1 MNQSISIRGPPWDGP
16 GYPSRQFYER
26 SYYGLMKKM
35 CLCLLLTAALTMS
48 ASALE
53 VPTSTVVQNLNGS
66 QQVVKTYT
74 VTPGLDPQTLIEEPF
89 QLEGFLYTYADIVKA
104 ENQVAERRSHTETV
118 TVETDKKNLD
128 VILSQLAPTMEYNDG
143 VWSGTLALDHTSIQ
157 TQAAGYTTGSN
168 TVTATKTIGPLDR
181 NDMSYVPATT
191 VKNGVTLNLS
201 GVEWQVIGADLVGD
215 MMAPCSYQAVATY
228 TGRSYYSAATGYV
241 TTANYVGEI
250 THEGV
255 ESVTYQVT
263 YLGQEHDPASDPVPI
278 GEQVNLIQR
287 VVSSPNFL
295 RNLLSALGAI
305 TAVVLTV
312 LLILSRREV
321 RLLRTEDT
329 ETQED
334 QEDSE
339 T

>member
-1 MNQSISIRGPPWDGP
+1 
-16 GYPSRQFYER
+16 
-26 SYYGLMKKM
+26 MKKI

-48 ASALE
+48 ANALE

-74 VTPGLDPQTLIEEPF
+74 VSPEVDAQTLIEEPF
-89 QLEGFLYTYADIVKA
+89 QLEGFLYTYADIVKQ
-104 ENQVAERRSHTETV
+104 ENQVAERQFHTETV
-118 TVETDKKNLD
+118 TVETAKKNLD
-128 VILSQLAPTMEYNDG
+128 VILEQLAPTMEYDDG
-143 VWSGTLALDHTSIQ
+143 TWAGTLALDHTRIN
-157 TQAAGYTTGSN
+157 TQAAGYTTGSS

-191 VKNGVTLNLS
+191 TKNGVTLNLS
-201 GVEWQVIGADLVGD
+201 NVEWQVIGADVVGD
-215 MMAPCSYQAVATY
+215 VMAPCSYQAVATY
-228 TGRSYYSAATGYV
+228 SGKSYYKAATGYV
-241 TTANYVGEI
+241 TTANYVGEV

-263 YLGQEHDPASDPVPI
+263 YLGKEYEPEPSPDPGS
-278 GEQVNLIQR
+278 EQPNLLQR
-287 VVSSPNFL
+287 VVFSPNFL
-295 RNLLSALGAI
+295 RNVLGGAGVI

-321 RLLRTEDT
+321 KSLRSEDG
-329 ETQED
+329 ETDDEQE
-334 QEDSE
+334 ENG

>member
-1 MNQSISIRGPPWDGP
+1 
-16 GYPSRQFYER
+16 
-26 SYYGLMKKM
+26 MKKI

-53 VPTSTVVQNLNGS
+53 VPTNTVVQNLNGS

-74 VTPGLDPQTLIEEPF
+74 VSPEVDAQTLIEEPF
-89 QLEGFLYTYADIVKA
+89 QLEGFLYTYADIVKQD
-104 ENQVAERRSHTETV
+104 NRVAECQTHTETV
-118 TVETDKKNLD
+118 TVETAKKNLD
-128 VILSQLAPTMEYNDG
+128 VILEQLAPTMEYDDG
-143 VWSGTLALDHTSIQ
+143 TWAGTLALDHTSIN
-157 TQAAGYTTGSN
+157 TQAAGYTTGSS

-191 VKNGVTLNLS
+191 TKNGVTLNLS
-201 GVEWQVIGADLVGD
+201 NMEWQVIGADVVGD
-215 MMAPCSYQAVATY
+215 VMAPCSYQAVATY
-228 TGRSYYSAATGYV
+228 SGKSYYKAATGYV
-241 TTANYVGEI
+241 TTANYVGEV

-263 YLGQEHDPASDPVPI
+263 YLGKEYEPEPSPAPEEGQP
-278 GEQVNLIQR
+278 NLLQR

-295 RNLLSALGAI
+295 RNVLGGAGVI

-321 RLLRTEDT
+321 KSLRSEDG
-329 ETQED
+329 ETDDEQED
-334 QEDSE
+334 NG

>member
-1 MNQSISIRGPPWDGP
+1 
-16 GYPSRQFYER
+16 
-26 SYYGLMKKM
+26 MKKI

-53 VPTSTVVQNLNGS
+53 VPTNTVVQNLNGS

-74 VTPGLDPQTLIEEPF
+74 VSPEVDAQTLIEEPF
-89 QLEGFLYTYADIVKA
+89 QLEGFLYTYADIVKQD
-104 ENQVAERRSHTETV
+104 NRVAERQTHTETV
-118 TVETDKKNLD
+118 TVETAKKNLD
-128 VILSQLAPTMEYNDG
+128 VILEQLAPTMEYDDG
-143 VWSGTLALDHTSIQ
+143 TWTGTLALDHTSIQ
-157 TQAAGYTTGSN
+157 TQAAGYTTGSS

-191 VKNGVTLNLS
+191 TKNGVTLNLS
-201 GVEWQVIGADLVGD
+201 NVEWQVIGTDVVGD
-215 MMAPCSYQAVATY
+215 VMAPCSYQAVATY
-228 TGRSYYSAATGYV
+228 SGKSYYKAATGYV
-241 TTANYVGEI
+241 TTANYVGEV

-263 YLGQEHDPASDPVPI
+263 YLGEEHQPEPSPAPEEGQP
-278 GEQVNLIQR
+278 NLLQR
-287 VVSSPNFL
+287 MVSAPNFL
-295 RNLLSALGAI
+295 RNVLGGAGVI

-321 RLLRTEDT
+321 KSLRSEDG
-329 ETQED
+329 ETDDEQE
-334 QEDSE
+334 ESG

>member
-1 MNQSISIRGPPWDGP
+1 
-16 GYPSRQFYER
+16 
-26 SYYGLMKKM
+26 MKKI

-53 VPTSTVVQNLNGS
+53 VPTNTVVQNLNGS

-74 VTPGLDPQTLIEEPF
+74 VSPEVDAQTLIEEPF
-89 QLEGFLYTYADIVKA
+89 QLDGFLYTYADIVKE
-104 ENQVAERRSHTETV
+104 ENRVSERQTYTETV
-118 TVETDKKNLD
+118 TVETAKKNLD
-128 VILSQLAPTMEYNDG
+128 VILKELAPTMEYNDG
-143 VWSGTLALDHTSIQ
+143 TWAGTLALDHTSIN
-157 TQAAGYTTGSN
+157 TQAAGYTTGSS

-201 GVEWQVIGADLVGD
+201 SVDWQVIGTDLTGD
-215 MMAPCSYQAVATY
+215 MLAPCSYQAVATY
-228 TGRSYYSAATGYV
+228 TGKSYYSAATGYV
-241 TTANYVGEI
+241 TTANYVGEV

-255 ESVTYQVT
+255 ESVTYRVT
-263 YLGQEHDPASDPVPI
+263 YLGEEHQPESSPAPTE
-278 GEQVNLIQR
+278 EQPNLFQR

-295 RNLLSALGAI
+295 RNVLGGAGAI

-321 RLLRTEDT
+321 KSLRTGDVGTDDEEEENGT
-329 ETQED
+329 
-334 QEDSE
+334 
-339 T
+339 

>member
-1 MNQSISIRGPPWDGP
+1 
-16 GYPSRQFYER
+16 
-26 SYYGLMKKM
+26 MKKI

-53 VPTSTVVQNLNGS
+53 VPTNTVVQNLNGS

-74 VTPGLDPQTLIEEPF
+74 VSPEVDAQTLIEEPF
-89 QLEGFLYTYADIVKA
+89 QLEGFLYTYADIVKE
-104 ENQVAERRSHTETV
+104 ENQVAERQSHTETV
-118 TVETDKKNLD
+118 TVETAKKNLD
-128 VILSQLAPTMEYNDG
+128 VILEQLAPTMEYDDG
-143 VWSGTLALDHTSIQ
+143 TWAGTLALDHTSIN
-157 TQAAGYTTGSN
+157 TQAAGYTTGSS

-191 VKNGVTLNLS
+191 TKNGVTLNLS
-201 GVEWQVIGADLVGD
+201 NVEWQVIGADVVGD
-215 MMAPCSYQAVATY
+215 VMAPCSYQAVATY
-228 TGRSYYSAATGYV
+228 SGKSYYKAATGYV
-241 TTANYVGEI
+241 TTANYVGEV

-263 YLGQEHDPASDPVPI
+263 YLGKEYEPDPSSASEEGQP
-278 GEQVNLIQR
+278 NLLQR

-295 RNLLSALGAI
+295 RNVLGGAGVI

-321 RLLRTEDT
+321 KSLRSEGG
-329 ETQED
+329 ETDDEQE
-334 QEDSE
+334 ESG

>member
-1 MNQSISIRGPPWDGP
+1 
-16 GYPSRQFYER
+16 
-26 SYYGLMKKM
+26 MKKI

-48 ASALE
+48 ANALE

-74 VTPGLDPQTLIEEPF
+74 VSPEVDARTLIEEPF
-89 QLEGFLYTYADIVKA
+89 QLEGFLYTYADIVKE
-104 ENQVAERRSHTETV
+104 ENLVSERQIHTETV
-118 TVETDKKNLD
+118 TVETAKKNLD
-128 VILSQLAPTMEYNDG
+128 VILKELAPTMEYGDG
-143 VWSGTLALDHTSIQ
+143 TWAGTLALDHTSIN
-157 TQAAGYTTGSN
+157 TQAAGYTTGSS

-201 GVEWQVIGADLVGD
+201 SVEWQVIGAEVVGD
-215 MMAPCSYQAVATY
+215 MTAPCSYQAVATY
-228 TGRSYYSAATGYV
+228 TGKSYYSAATGYV
-241 TTANYVGEI
+241 TTANYVGEV

-255 ESVTYQVT
+255 ESITYQVT
-263 YLGQEHDPASDPVPI
+263 YLGEEHQPESSPDPTE
-278 GEQVNLIQR
+278 EQPNLFQR

-295 RNLLSALGAI
+295 RNVLGGAGAI

-321 RLLRTEDT
+321 KSLRTEDG
-329 ETQED
+329 ETDDEQE
-334 QEDSE
+334 ERE

>member
-1 MNQSISIRGPPWDGP
+1 
-16 GYPSRQFYER
+16 
-26 SYYGLMKKM
+26 MKKI

-48 ASALE
+48 ANALE

-74 VTPGLDPQTLIEEPF
+74 VSPEVDAQTLIEEPF
-89 QLEGFLYTYADIVKA
+89 QLEGFLYTYADIVKQ
-104 ENQVAERRSHTETV
+104 ENQAAERQFHTETV
-118 TVETDKKNLD
+118 TVETAKKNLD
-128 VILSQLAPTMEYNDG
+128 VILEQLAPTMEYDDG
-143 VWSGTLALDHTSIQ
+143 TWAGTLALDHTSIN
-157 TQAAGYTTGSN
+157 TQAAGYTTGSS

-191 VKNGVTLNLS
+191 TKNGVTLNLS
-201 GVEWQVIGADLVGD
+201 NVEWQVIGADVVGD
-215 MMAPCSYQAVATY
+215 VMAPCSYQAVATY
-228 TGRSYYSAATGYV
+228 SGKSYYKAATGYV
-241 TTANYVGEI
+241 TTANYVGEV

-263 YLGQEHDPASDPVPI
+263 YLGKEYEPEPSPDPGS
-278 GEQVNLIQR
+278 EQPNLLQR
-287 VVSSPNFL
+287 VVFSPNFL
-295 RNLLSALGAI
+295 RNVLGGAGVI

-321 RLLRTEDT
+321 KSLRSEDG
-329 ETQED
+329 ETDDEQE
-334 QEDSE
+334 ENG

>member
-1 MNQSISIRGPPWDGP
+1 
-16 GYPSRQFYER
+16 
-26 SYYGLMKKM
+26 MKKI

-53 VPTSTVVQNLNGS
+53 VPTNTVVQNLNGS

-74 VTPGLDPQTLIEEPF
+74 VSPEVDAQTLIEEPF
-89 QLEGFLYTYADIVKA
+89 QLEGFLYTYADIVKE
-104 ENQVAERRSHTETV
+104 ENLVSERQIHTETV
-118 TVETDKKNLD
+118 TVETAKKNLD
-128 VILSQLAPTMEYNDG
+128 VILKELAPTMEYGDG
-143 VWSGTLALDHTSIQ
+143 SWVGTLALDHTSIN
-157 TQAAGYTTGSN
+157 TQAAGYTTGSS

-201 GVEWQVIGADLVGD
+201 SVEWQVIGAEVVGD
-215 MMAPCSYQAVATY
+215 MTAPCSYQAVATY
-228 TGRSYYSAATGYV
+228 TGKSYYSAATGYV
-241 TTANYVGEI
+241 TTANYVGEV

-255 ESVTYQVT
+255 ESVTYRVT
-263 YLGQEHDPASDPVPI
+263 YLGEEHQPESSPAPTE
-278 GEQVNLIQR
+278 EQPNLFQR

-295 RNLLSALGAI
+295 RNVLGGAGAI

-321 RLLRTEDT
+321 KSLRTEDG
-329 ETQED
+329 ETDDEQE
-334 QEDSE
+334 ERE

>member
-1 MNQSISIRGPPWDGP
+1 
-16 GYPSRQFYER
+16 
-26 SYYGLMKKM
+26 MKKI

-53 VPTSTVVQNLNGS
+53 VPTNTVVQNLNGS

-74 VTPGLDPQTLIEEPF
+74 VAPDVDAQTLIEEPF
-89 QLEGFLYTYADIVKA
+89 QLEGFLYTYADIVKE
-104 ENQVAERRSHTETV
+104 ENQVAERQFHTETV
-118 TVETDKKNLD
+118 TVETAKKNLD
-128 VILSQLAPTMEYNDG
+128 VILEQLAPTMEYDDG
-143 VWSGTLALDHTSIQ
+143 TWAGTLALDHTSIN
-157 TQAAGYTTGSN
+157 TQAAGYTTGSS

-191 VKNGVTLNLS
+191 TKNGVTLNLS
-201 GVEWQVIGADLVGD
+201 NVEWQVIGADVVGD
-215 MMAPCSYQAVATY
+215 VMAPCSYQAVATY
-228 TGRSYYSAATGYV
+228 SGKSYYKAATGYV
-241 TTANYVGEI
+241 TTANYVGEV

-263 YLGQEHDPASDPVPI
+263 YLGKEYEPEPSPDPGS
-278 GEQVNLIQR
+278 EQPNLLQR
-287 VVSSPNFL
+287 VVFSPNFL
-295 RNLLSALGAI
+295 RNVLGGAGVI

-321 RLLRTEDT
+321 KSLRSEDG
-329 ETQED
+329 ETDDEQE
-334 QEDSE
+334 ENG

>member
-1 MNQSISIRGPPWDGP
+1 
-16 GYPSRQFYER
+16 
-26 SYYGLMKKM
+26 MKKI

-48 ASALE
+48 ANALE

-74 VTPGLDPQTLIEEPF
+74 VSPEVDARTLIEEPF
-89 QLEGFLYTYADIVKA
+89 QLEGFLYTYADIVKE
-104 ENQVAERRSHTETV
+104 ENLVSERQIHTEMV
-118 TVETDKKNLD
+118 TVETAKKNLD
-128 VILSQLAPTMEYNDG
+128 VILKELAPTMEYGDG
-143 VWSGTLALDHTSIQ
+143 TWAGTLALDHTSIN
-157 TQAAGYTTGSN
+157 TQAAGYTTGSS

-201 GVEWQVIGADLVGD
+201 SVEWQVIGAEVVGD
-215 MMAPCSYQAVATY
+215 MTAPCSYQAVATY
-228 TGRSYYSAATGYV
+228 TGKSYYSAATGYV
-241 TTANYVGEI
+241 TTANYVGEV

-255 ESVTYQVT
+255 ESVTYRVT
-263 YLGQEHDPASDPVPI
+263 YLGEEHQPESSPAPTE
-278 GEQVNLIQR
+278 EQPNLFQR

-295 RNLLSALGAI
+295 RNVLGGAGAI

-321 RLLRTEDT
+321 KSLRTEDG
-329 ETQED
+329 ETDDEQE
-334 QEDSE
+334 ERE

>member
-1 MNQSISIRGPPWDGP
+1 
-16 GYPSRQFYER
+16 
-26 SYYGLMKKM
+26 MKKI

-53 VPTSTVVQNLNGS
+53 VPTNTVVQNLNGS

-74 VTPGLDPQTLIEEPF
+74 VSPEVDAQTLIEEPF
-89 QLEGFLYTYADIVKA
+89 QLDGFLYTYADIVKE
-104 ENQVAERRSHTETV
+104 ENRVSERQTYTETV
-118 TVETDKKNLD
+118 TVETAKKNLD
-128 VILSQLAPTMEYNDG
+128 VILKELAPTMEYNDG
-143 VWSGTLALDHTSIQ
+143 TWAGTLALDHTSIN
-157 TQAAGYTTGSN
+157 TQAAGYTTGSS

-201 GVEWQVIGADLVGD
+201 SVEWQVIGAEVVGD
-215 MMAPCSYQAVATY
+215 MTAPCSYQAVATY
-228 TGRSYYSAATGYV
+228 TGKSYYSAATGYV
-241 TTANYVGEI
+241 TTANYVGEV

-255 ESVTYQVT
+255 ESVTYRVT
-263 YLGQEHDPASDPVPI
+263 YLGEEHQPESSPAPTE
-278 GEQVNLIQR
+278 EQPNLFQR

-295 RNLLSALGAI
+295 RNVLGGAGAI

-321 RLLRTEDT
+321 KSLRSEDGETED
-329 ETQED
+329 EQE
-334 QEDSE
+334 ENG

>member
-1 MNQSISIRGPPWDGP
+1 
-16 GYPSRQFYER
+16 
-26 SYYGLMKKM
+26 MKKI

-53 VPTSTVVQNLNGS
+53 VPTSTVVRNLNGS

-74 VTPGLDPQTLIEEPF
+74 VSPEVDAQTLIEEPF
-89 QLEGFLYTYADIVKA
+89 QLEGFLYTYADIVKQD
-104 ENQVAERRSHTETV
+104 NRVAERQTHTETV
-118 TVETDKKNLD
+118 TVETAKKNLD
-128 VILSQLAPTMEYNDG
+128 VILEQLAPTMEYDDG
-143 VWSGTLALDHTSIQ
+143 TWTGTLALDHTSIQ
-157 TQAAGYTTGSN
+157 TQAAGYTTGSS

-191 VKNGVTLNLS
+191 TKNGVTLNLS
-201 GVEWQVIGADLVGD
+201 NVEWQVIGADVVGD
-215 MMAPCSYQAVATY
+215 VMAPCSYQAVATY
-228 TGRSYYSAATGYV
+228 SGKSYYKAATGYV
-241 TTANYVGEI
+241 TTANYVGEV

-263 YLGQEHDPASDPVPI
+263 YLGKEYEPEPSPDPAEGQP
-278 GEQVNLIQR
+278 NLLQR

-295 RNLLSALGAI
+295 RSVLGGAGVI

-321 RLLRTEDT
+321 KSLRSEDG
-329 ETQED
+329 ETDDEQE
-334 QEDSE
+334 ESG

>member
-1 MNQSISIRGPPWDGP
+1 
-16 GYPSRQFYER
+16 
-26 SYYGLMKKM
+26 MKKI

-53 VPTSTVVQNLNGS
+53 VPTNTVVQNLNGS

-74 VTPGLDPQTLIEEPF
+74 VSPEVDAQTLIEEPF
-89 QLEGFLYTYADIVKA
+89 QLEGFLYTYADIVKE
-104 ENQVAERRSHTETV
+104 ENLVSERQIHTETV
-118 TVETDKKNLD
+118 TVETAKKNLD
-128 VILSQLAPTMEYNDG
+128 VILKELAPTMEYGDG
-143 VWSGTLALDHTSIQ
+143 TWAGTLALDHTSIN
-157 TQAAGYTTGSN
+157 TQAAGYTTGSS

-201 GVEWQVIGADLVGD
+201 SVEWQVIGTDLTGD
-215 MMAPCSYQAVATY
+215 VLAPCSYQAVATY
-228 TGRSYYSAATGYV
+228 TGKSYYSAATGYV
-241 TTANYVGEI
+241 TTANYVGEV

-255 ESVTYQVT
+255 ESVTYRVT
-263 YLGQEHDPASDPVPI
+263 YLGEEHQPESSPAPTE
-278 GEQVNLIQR
+278 EQPNLFQR

-295 RNLLSALGAI
+295 RNVLGGAGAI

-321 RLLRTEDT
+321 KSLRTGDVGTDDEEEENGT
-329 ETQED
+329 
-334 QEDSE
+334 
-339 T
+339 

>member
-1 MNQSISIRGPPWDGP
+1 
-16 GYPSRQFYER
+16 
-26 SYYGLMKKM
+26 MKKI

-53 VPTSTVVQNLNGS
+53 VPTNTVVQNLNGS

-74 VTPGLDPQTLIEEPF
+74 VSPEVDARTLIEEPF
-89 QLEGFLYTYADIVKA
+89 QLEGFLYTYADIVKE
-104 ENQVAERRSHTETV
+104 ENRVAERQSHTETV
-118 TVETDKKNLD
+118 TVETAKKNLD
-128 VILSQLAPTMEYNDG
+128 VILEQLAPTMEYDDG
-143 VWSGTLALDHTSIQ
+143 TWAGTLALDHTSIQ
-157 TQAAGYTTGSN
+157 TQAAGYATGSS

-191 VKNGVTLNLS
+191 TKNGVTLNLS
-201 GVEWQVIGADLVGD
+201 NVEWQVIGADLVGD
-215 MMAPCSYQAVATY
+215 VMAPCSYQAVATY
-228 TGRSYYSAATGYV
+228 SGKSYYKAATGYV
-241 TTANYVGEI
+241 TTANYVGEV

-263 YLGQEHDPASDPVPI
+263 YLGKEYEPEPSPAPEEGQP
-278 GEQVNLIQR
+278 NLLQR

-295 RNLLSALGAI
+295 RNVLGGAGVI
-305 TAVVLTV
+305 TVVVLTV

-321 RLLRTEDT
+321 KSLRSEDG
-329 ETQED
+329 ETDDEQE
-334 QEDSE
+334 ESG

>member
-1 MNQSISIRGPPWDGP
+1 
-16 GYPSRQFYER
+16 
-26 SYYGLMKKM
+26 MKKI

-48 ASALE
+48 ANALE

-74 VTPGLDPQTLIEEPF
+74 VSPEVDAQTLIEEPF
-89 QLEGFLYTYADIVKA
+89 QLEGFLYTYADIVKQ
-104 ENQVAERRSHTETV
+104 ENQVAERQFHTETV
-118 TVETDKKNLD
+118 TVETAKKNLD
-128 VILSQLAPTMEYNDG
+128 VILEQLAPTMEYDDG
-143 VWSGTLALDHTSIQ
+143 DWAGTLALDHTSIQ
-157 TQAAGYTTGSN
+157 TQAAGYTTGSS

-191 VKNGVTLNLS
+191 TKNGVTLNLS
-201 GVEWQVIGADLVGD
+201 NVEWQVIGADVVGD
-215 MMAPCSYQAVATY
+215 VMAPCSYQAVATY
-228 TGRSYYSAATGYV
+228 SGKSYYKAATGYV
-241 TTANYVGEI
+241 TTANYVGEV

-263 YLGQEHDPASDPVPI
+263 YLGKEYEPEPSPDPGS
-278 GEQVNLIQR
+278 EQPNLLQR
-287 VVSSPNFL
+287 VVFSPNFL
-295 RNLLSALGAI
+295 RNVLGGAGVI

-321 RLLRTEDT
+321 KSLRSEDG
-329 ETQED
+329 ETDDEQE
-334 QEDSE
+334 ENG

>member
-1 MNQSISIRGPPWDGP
+1 
-16 GYPSRQFYER
+16 
-26 SYYGLMKKM
+26 MKKI

-74 VTPGLDPQTLIEEPF
+74 VSPGVDAQTLIEEPF
-89 QLEGFLYTYADIVKA
+89 QLEGFLYTYADIVKE
-104 ENQVAERRSHTETV
+104 ENRVSERQTHTETV
-118 TVETDKKNLD
+118 TVETAKKNLD
-128 VILSQLAPTMEYNDG
+128 VILKELAPTMEYGDG
-143 VWSGTLALDHTSIQ
+143 TWAGTLALDHTSIN
-157 TQAAGYTTGSN
+157 TQAAGYTTGSS

-201 GVEWQVIGADLVGD
+201 SVDWQVIGTDLTGD
-215 MMAPCSYQAVATY
+215 MLAPCSYQAVATY
-228 TGRSYYSAATGYV
+228 TGKSYYSAATGYV
-241 TTANYVGEI
+241 TTANYVGEV

-255 ESVTYQVT
+255 ESVTYRVT
-263 YLGQEHDPASDPVPI
+263 YLGEEHQPESSPAPTE
-278 GEQVNLIQR
+278 EQPNLFQR

-295 RNLLSALGAI
+295 RNVLGGAGAI

-321 RLLRTEDT
+321 KSLRSENGETED
-329 ETQED
+329 EQE
-334 QEDSE
+334 ENG

>member
-1 MNQSISIRGPPWDGP
+1 
-16 GYPSRQFYER
+16 
-26 SYYGLMKKM
+26 MKKI

-74 VTPGLDPQTLIEEPF
+74 VSPGVDAKTLIEEPF
-89 QLEGFLYTYADIVKA
+89 QLEGFLYTYADIVKQD
-104 ENQVAERRSHTETV
+104 NRVAERQSHTETV
-118 TVETDKKNLD
+118 TVETAKKNLD
-128 VILSQLAPTMEYNDG
+128 VILEQLAPTMEYDDG
-143 VWSGTLALDHTSIQ
+143 TWAGTLALDHTSIS
-157 TQAAGYTTGSN
+157 TQAAGYTTGSS

-191 VKNGVTLNLS
+191 TKNGVTLNLS
-201 GVEWQVIGADLVGD
+201 NVEWQVIGADVVGD
-215 MMAPCSYQAVATY
+215 VMAPCSYQAVATY
-228 TGRSYYSAATGYV
+228 SGKSYYKAATGYV
-241 TTANYVGEI
+241 TTANYVGEV

-263 YLGQEHDPASDPVPI
+263 YLGEEYEPEPSHAPEEGQP
-278 GEQVNLIQR
+278 NLLQR

-295 RNLLSALGAI
+295 RNVLGGAGVI

-321 RLLRTEDT
+321 KSLRSADG
-329 ETQED
+329 ETDDEQE
-334 QEDSE
+334 ESG

>member
-1 MNQSISIRGPPWDGP
+1 
-16 GYPSRQFYER
+16 
-26 SYYGLMKKM
+26 MKKI

-48 ASALE
+48 ANALE

-74 VTPGLDPQTLIEEPF
+74 VSPEVDAQTLIEEPF
-89 QLEGFLYTYADIVKA
+89 QLEGFLYTYADIVKE
-104 ENQVAERRSHTETV
+104 ENLVSERQIHTETV
-118 TVETDKKNLD
+118 TVETAKKNLD
-128 VILSQLAPTMEYNDG
+128 VILKELAPTMEYGDG
-143 VWSGTLALDHTSIQ
+143 TWAGTLALDHTSIN
-157 TQAAGYTTGSN
+157 TQAAGYTTGSS

-201 GVEWQVIGADLVGD
+201 SVEWQVIGAEVVGD
-215 MMAPCSYQAVATY
+215 MTAPCSYQAVATY
-228 TGRSYYSAATGYV
+228 TGKSYYSAATGYV
-241 TTANYVGEI
+241 TTANYVGEV

-255 ESVTYQVT
+255 ESVTYRVT
-263 YLGQEHDPASDPVPI
+263 YLGEEHQPESSPAPTE
-278 GEQVNLIQR
+278 EQPNLFQR

-295 RNLLSALGAI
+295 RNVLGGAGAI

-321 RLLRTEDT
+321 KSLRTGDVGTDDEEEENGT
-329 ETQED
+329 
-334 QEDSE
+334 
-339 T
+339 

>member
-1 MNQSISIRGPPWDGP
+1 
-16 GYPSRQFYER
+16 
-26 SYYGLMKKM
+26 MKKI

-74 VTPGLDPQTLIEEPF
+74 ISPEVDAKKLIEEPF
-89 QLEGFLYTYADIVKA
+89 QLEGFLYTYADIVKE
-104 ENQVAERRSHTETV
+104 ENLVSERQIHTETV
-118 TVETDKKNLD
+118 TVETAKKNLD
-128 VILSQLAPTMEYNDG
+128 VILEQLAPTMEYDDG
-143 VWSGTLALDHTSIQ
+143 IWAGTLALDHTSIQ
-157 TQAAGYTTGSN
+157 TQAAGYTTGSS

-181 NDMSYVPATT
+181 NDMSYVPTTT

-201 GVEWQVIGADLVGD
+201 NVEWQVIGADVVGD
-215 MMAPCSYQAVATY
+215 VMAPCSYQAVATY
-228 TGRSYYSAATGYV
+228 SGKSYYKAATGYV
-241 TTANYVGEI
+241 TTANYVGEV

-263 YLGQEHDPASDPVPI
+263 YLGKEYEPEPSPDPGS
-278 GEQVNLIQR
+278 EQPNLLQR
-287 VVSSPNFL
+287 VVFSPNFL
-295 RNLLSALGAI
+295 RNVLGGAGVI

-321 RLLRTEDT
+321 KSLRSEDG
-329 ETQED
+329 ETDDEQE
-334 QEDSE
+334 ENG

>member
-1 MNQSISIRGPPWDGP
+1 
-16 GYPSRQFYER
+16 
-26 SYYGLMKKM
+26 MKKI

-48 ASALE
+48 ANALE

-74 VTPGLDPQTLIEEPF
+74 VAPDVDAQTLIEEPF
-89 QLEGFLYTYADIVKA
+89 QLEGFLYTYADIVKE
-104 ENQVAERRSHTETV
+104 ENRVSERQTHTETV
-118 TVETDKKNLD
+118 TVETAKKNLD
-128 VILSQLAPTMEYNDG
+128 VILKELAPTMEYGDG
-143 VWSGTLALDHTSIQ
+143 TWAGTLALDHTSIN
-157 TQAAGYTTGSN
+157 TQAAGYTTGSS

-201 GVEWQVIGADLVGD
+201 SVDWQVIGTDLTGD
-215 MMAPCSYQAVATY
+215 MLAPCSYQAVATY
-228 TGRSYYSAATGYV
+228 TGKSYYSAATGYV
-241 TTANYVGEI
+241 TTANYVGEV

-255 ESVTYQVT
+255 ESVTYRVT
-263 YLGQEHDPASDPVPI
+263 YLGEEHQPESSPAPTE
-278 GEQVNLIQR
+278 EQPNLFQR

-295 RNLLSALGAI
+295 RNVLGGAGAI

-321 RLLRTEDT
+321 KSLRSENGETED
-329 ETQED
+329 EQE
-334 QEDSE
+334 ENG

>member
-1 MNQSISIRGPPWDGP
+1 
-16 GYPSRQFYER
+16 
-26 SYYGLMKKM
+26 MKKI

-74 VTPGLDPQTLIEEPF
+74 VALEVDARTLIEEPF
-89 QLEGFLYTYADIVKA
+89 QLEGFLYTYADIVKE
-104 ENQVAERRSHTETV
+104 ENLVSERQIHTETV
-118 TVETDKKNLD
+118 TVETAKKNLD
-128 VILSQLAPTMEYNDG
+128 VILKELAPTMEYGDG
-143 VWSGTLALDHTSIQ
+143 TWAGTLALDHTSIN
-157 TQAAGYTTGSN
+157 TQAAGYTTGSS

-201 GVEWQVIGADLVGD
+201 SVEWQVIGAEVVGD
-215 MMAPCSYQAVATY
+215 MTAPCSYQAVATY
-228 TGRSYYSAATGYV
+228 TGKSYYSAATGYV
-241 TTANYVGEI
+241 TTANYVGEV

-255 ESVTYQVT
+255 ESVTYRVT
-263 YLGQEHDPASDPVPI
+263 YLGEEHQPESSPAPTE
-278 GEQVNLIQR
+278 EQPNLFQR

-295 RNLLSALGAI
+295 RNVLGGAGAI

-321 RLLRTEDT
+321 KSLRTEDG
-329 ETQED
+329 ETDDEQE
-334 QEDSE
+334 ERE

>member
-1 MNQSISIRGPPWDGP
+1 
-16 GYPSRQFYER
+16 
-26 SYYGLMKKM
+26 MKKI

-48 ASALE
+48 ANALE

-74 VTPGLDPQTLIEEPF
+74 VSPEVDARTLIEEPF
-89 QLEGFLYTYADIVKA
+89 QLEGFLYTYADIVKE
-104 ENQVAERRSHTETV
+104 ENLVSERQIHTETV
-118 TVETDKKNLD
+118 TVETAKKNLD
-128 VILSQLAPTMEYNDG
+128 VILKELAPTMEYGDG
-143 VWSGTLALDHTSIQ
+143 TWAGTLALDHTSIQ
-157 TQAAGYTTGSN
+157 TQAAGYTTGSS

-201 GVEWQVIGADLVGD
+201 SVEWQVIGTDLTGD
-215 MMAPCSYQAVATY
+215 VLAPCSYQAVATY
-228 TGRSYYSAATGYV
+228 TGKSYYSAATGYV
-241 TTANYVGEI
+241 TTANYVGEV

-255 ESVTYQVT
+255 ESVTYRVT
-263 YLGQEHDPASDPVPI
+263 YLGEEHQSESSPTPTE
-278 GEQVNLIQR
+278 EQPNLFQR

-295 RNLLSALGAI
+295 RNVLGGAGAI

-321 RLLRTEDT
+321 KSLRTEDG
-329 ETQED
+329 ETDDEQE
-334 QEDSE
+334 ERE

>member
-1 MNQSISIRGPPWDGP
+1 
-16 GYPSRQFYER
+16 
-26 SYYGLMKKM
+26 MKKF

-53 VPTSTVVQNLNGS
+53 VPTNTVVQNLNGS

-74 VTPGLDPQTLIEEPF
+74 VSPEVDAQTLIEEPF
-89 QLEGFLYTYADIVKA
+89 QLEGFLYTYADIVKQD
-104 ENQVAERRSHTETV
+104 NRVAERQSHTETV
-118 TVETDKKNLD
+118 TVETAKKNLD
-128 VILSQLAPTMEYNDG
+128 VILEQLAPTMEYDDG
-143 VWSGTLALDHTSIQ
+143 TWAGTLALDHTSIS
-157 TQAAGYTTGSN
+157 TQAAGYTTGSS

-201 GVEWQVIGADLVGD
+201 NVEWQVIGADVVGD
-215 MMAPCSYQAVATY
+215 VMAPCSYQAVATY
-228 TGRSYYSAATGYV
+228 SGKSYYKAATGYV
-241 TTANYVGEI
+241 TTANYVGEV

-263 YLGQEHDPASDPVPI
+263 YLGEEYEPEPSHAPEEGQP
-278 GEQVNLIQR
+278 NLLQR

-295 RNLLSALGAI
+295 RNVLGGAGVI

-321 RLLRTEDT
+321 KSLRSEDG
-329 ETQED
+329 ETDDEQE
-334 QEDSE
+334 ESG

>member
-1 MNQSISIRGPPWDGP
+1 
-16 GYPSRQFYER
+16 
-26 SYYGLMKKM
+26 MKKI

-74 VTPGLDPQTLIEEPF
+74 VALEVDARTLIEEPF
-89 QLEGFLYTYADIVKA
+89 QLEGFLYTYADIVKQD
-104 ENQVAERRSHTETV
+104 NRVAERQSHTETV
-118 TVETDKKNLD
+118 TVETAKKNLD
-128 VILSQLAPTMEYNDG
+128 VILEQLAPTMEYDDG
-143 VWSGTLALDHTSIQ
+143 TWAGTLALDHTSIS
-157 TQAAGYTTGSN
+157 TQAAGYTTGSS

-191 VKNGVTLNLS
+191 TKNGVTLNLS
-201 GVEWQVIGADLVGD
+201 NVEWQVIGADVVGD
-215 MMAPCSYQAVATY
+215 VMAPCSYQAVATY
-228 TGRSYYSAATGYV
+228 SGKSYYKAATGYV
-241 TTANYVGEI
+241 TTANYVGEV

-263 YLGQEHDPASDPVPI
+263 YLGEEYEPEPSHAPEEGQP
-278 GEQVNLIQR
+278 NLLQR

-295 RNLLSALGAI
+295 RNVLGGAGVI

-321 RLLRTEDT
+321 KSLRSEDG
-329 ETQED
+329 ETDDEQE
-334 QEDSE
+334 ESG

>member
-1 MNQSISIRGPPWDGP
+1 
-16 GYPSRQFYER
+16 
-26 SYYGLMKKM
+26 MKKI

-53 VPTSTVVQNLNGS
+53 VPTNTVVQNLNGS

-74 VTPGLDPQTLIEEPF
+74 VSPEVDAQTLIEEPF
-89 QLEGFLYTYADIVKA
+89 QLEGFLYTYADIVKQD
-104 ENQVAERRSHTETV
+104 NQVAERQTHTETV
-118 TVETDKKNLD
+118 TVETAKKDLN
-128 VILSQLAPTMEYNDG
+128 VILEQLAPTMEYDDG
-143 VWSGTLALDHTSIQ
+143 TWAGTLALDHTSIN
-157 TQAAGYTTGSN
+157 TQAAGYTTGSS

-191 VKNGVTLNLS
+191 TKNGVTLNLS
-201 GVEWQVIGADLVGD
+201 NVEWQVIGADVVGD
-215 MMAPCSYQAVATY
+215 VMAPCSYQAVATY
-228 TGRSYYSAATGYV
+228 SGKSYYKAATGYV
-241 TTANYVGEI
+241 TTANYVGEV

-255 ESVTYQVT
+255 ESITYQVT
-263 YLGQEHDPASDPVPI
+263 YLGEEYEPEPSHAPEEGQP
-278 GEQVNLIQR
+278 NLLQR

-295 RNLLSALGAI
+295 RNVLGGAGVI

-321 RLLRTEDT
+321 KSLRSEDG
-329 ETQED
+329 ETDDEQE
-334 QEDSE
+334 ESG

>member
-1 MNQSISIRGPPWDGP
+1 
-16 GYPSRQFYER
+16 
-26 SYYGLMKKM
+26 MKKF

-74 VTPGLDPQTLIEEPF
+74 VALDVDARTLIEEPF
-89 QLEGFLYTYADIVKA
+89 QLEGFLYTYADIVKE
-104 ENQVAERRSHTETV
+104 ENLVSERQIHTETV
-118 TVETDKKNLD
+118 TVETAKKNLD
-128 VILSQLAPTMEYNDG
+128 VILKELAPTMEYGDG
-143 VWSGTLALDHTSIQ
+143 TWAGTLALDHTSIN
-157 TQAAGYTTGSN
+157 TQAAGYTTGSS

-201 GVEWQVIGADLVGD
+201 SVEWQVIGAEVVGD
-215 MMAPCSYQAVATY
+215 MTAPCSYQAVATY
-228 TGRSYYSAATGYV
+228 TGKSYYSAATGYV
-241 TTANYVGEI
+241 TTANYVGEV

-255 ESVTYQVT
+255 ESVTYRVT
-263 YLGQEHDPASDPVPI
+263 YLGEEHQPESSPAPTE
-278 GEQVNLIQR
+278 EQPNLFQR

-295 RNLLSALGAI
+295 RNVLGGAGAI
-305 TAVVLTV
+305 TTVVLTV

-321 RLLRTEDT
+321 KSLRTEDG
-329 ETQED
+329 ETDDEQE
-334 QEDSE
+334 ERE

>member
-1 MNQSISIRGPPWDGP
+1 
-16 GYPSRQFYER
+16 
-26 SYYGLMKKM
+26 MKKI

-53 VPTSTVVQNLNGS
+53 VPTNTVVQNLNGS

-74 VTPGLDPQTLIEEPF
+74 VSPEVDARTLIEEPF
-89 QLEGFLYTYADIVKA
+89 QLEGFLYTYADIVKE
-104 ENQVAERRSHTETV
+104 ENLVSERQIHTETV
-118 TVETDKKNLD
+118 TVETAKKNLD
-128 VILSQLAPTMEYNDG
+128 VILKELAPTMEYGDG
-143 VWSGTLALDHTSIQ
+143 TWAGTLALDHTSIN
-157 TQAAGYTTGSN
+157 TQAAGYTTGSS

-201 GVEWQVIGADLVGD
+201 SVEWQVIGTDLTGD
-215 MMAPCSYQAVATY
+215 VLAPCSYQAVATY
-228 TGRSYYSAATGYV
+228 TGKSYYSAATGYV
-241 TTANYVGEI
+241 TTANYVGEV

-255 ESVTYQVT
+255 ESVTYRVT
-263 YLGQEHDPASDPVPI
+263 YLGEEHQPESSPAPTE
-278 GEQVNLIQR
+278 EQPNLFQR

-295 RNLLSALGAI
+295 RNVLGGAGAI

-321 RLLRTEDT
+321 KSLRTEDG
-329 ETQED
+329 ETDDEQE
-334 QEDSE
+334 ERE

>member
-1 MNQSISIRGPPWDGP
+1 
-16 GYPSRQFYER
+16 
-26 SYYGLMKKM
+26 MKKI

-53 VPTSTVVQNLNGS
+53 VPTNTVVQNLNGS

-74 VTPGLDPQTLIEEPF
+74 VSPEVDARTLIEEPF
-89 QLEGFLYTYADIVKA
+89 QLEGFLYTYADIVKE
-104 ENQVAERRSHTETV
+104 ENLVSERQIHTETV
-118 TVETDKKNLD
+118 TVETAKKNLD
-128 VILSQLAPTMEYNDG
+128 VILKELAPTMEYGDG
-143 VWSGTLALDHTSIQ
+143 TWAGTLALDHTSIN
-157 TQAAGYTTGSN
+157 TQAAGYTTGSS

-201 GVEWQVIGADLVGD
+201 SVEWQVIGAEVVGD
-215 MMAPCSYQAVATY
+215 MTAPCSYQAVATY
-228 TGRSYYSAATGYV
+228 TGKSYYSAATGYV
-241 TTANYVGEI
+241 TTANYVGEV

-255 ESVTYQVT
+255 ESVTYRVT
-263 YLGQEHDPASDPVPI
+263 YLGEEHQPESSPAPTE
-278 GEQVNLIQR
+278 EQPNLFQR

-295 RNLLSALGAI
+295 RNVLGGAGAI

-321 RLLRTEDT
+321 KSLRTEDG
-329 ETQED
+329 ETDDEQE
-334 QEDSE
+334 ERE

>member
-1 MNQSISIRGPPWDGP
+1 
-16 GYPSRQFYER
+16 
-26 SYYGLMKKM
+26 MKKI

-48 ASALE
+48 ANALE

-74 VTPGLDPQTLIEEPF
+74 VSPEVDAQTLIEEPF
-89 QLEGFLYTYADIVKA
+89 QLEGFLYTYADIVKE
-104 ENQVAERRSHTETV
+104 ENLVSDRRTHTETV
-118 TVETDKKNLD
+118 TVETAKKNLD
-128 VILSQLAPTMEYNDG
+128 VILKELAPTMEYGDG
-143 VWSGTLALDHTSIQ
+143 TWAGTLALDHTSIQ
-157 TQAAGYTTGSN
+157 TQAAGYTTGSS

-201 GVEWQVIGADLVGD
+201 SVEWQVIGTDLTGD
-215 MMAPCSYQAVATY
+215 VLAPCSYQAVATY
-228 TGRSYYSAATGYV
+228 TGKSYYSAATGYV
-241 TTANYVGEI
+241 TTANYVGEV

-255 ESVTYQVT
+255 ESVTYRVT
-263 YLGQEHDPASDPVPI
+263 YLGEEHQSESSPTPTE
-278 GEQVNLIQR
+278 EQPNLFQR

-295 RNLLSALGAI
+295 RNVLGGAGAI

-321 RLLRTEDT
+321 KLLRSEDGGTED
-329 ETQED
+329 EQE
-334 QEDSE
+334 ENG